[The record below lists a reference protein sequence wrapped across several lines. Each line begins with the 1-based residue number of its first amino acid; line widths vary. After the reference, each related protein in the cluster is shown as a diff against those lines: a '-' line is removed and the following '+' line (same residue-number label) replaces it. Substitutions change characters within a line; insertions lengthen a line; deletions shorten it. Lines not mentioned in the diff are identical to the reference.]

1 MHTGQSRREFLTA
14 LTAAGAAGV
23 LGAQRS
29 LADEGP
35 PETTAI
41 RLAYYKNNCLAPLL
55 VAEDLLRLEGFTEI
69 KYVSVPKSFLTP
81 ELVARGEC
89 NFANTFAGT
98 LVSYLDNGL
107 PITALSGVHA
117 GCYEL
122 FAHEPIQTI
131 SELRG
136 KKIAIKDLKS
146 DGYYSWRSW
155 RCMSGSTPKPILSG
169 SRPMTL

>member
-1 MHTGQSRREFLTA
+1 MLTGQSRREFLTA
-14 LTAAGAAGV
+14 LTAVGAAGV
-23 LGAQRS
+23 LGARRS

-122 FAHEPIQTI
+122 FAHGFAEGFGATDPPLQRAQYRRLIAQQIACAGSFRLQVESIPLRVI
-131 SELRG
+131 SQQ
-136 KKIAIKDLKS
+136 
-146 DGYYSWRSW
+146 
-155 RCMSGSTPKPILSG
+155 
-169 SRPMTL
+169 